1 MTLVLPNLQAKQM
14 GQVITTI
21 TVTNRIDRVMAE
33 RGFIS
38 AEEVRSVILDNVVV
52 DTGATLLSLPARI
65 ISQLGLIQVG
75 ERDVETSAGIKKG
88 RIFAGAQ
95 IILEGREGRFDC
107 LELPEGVSAVLLG
120 VIPMEELESQS
131 SRRGLT
137 KESICGL
144 LKGRSIEYEE

>member
-52 DTGATLLSLPARI
+52 DTGATLLSLPAPI

-75 ERDVETSAGIKKG
+75 EREVETSAGIKKG
-88 RIFAGAQ
+88 RIFADAQ
-95 IILEGREGRFDC
+95 IIVEEREGRFDC

-120 VIPMEELESQS
+120 VIPMEELGLEPDLKN
-131 SRRGLT
+131 RRLRVLPMNNQQTYLMG
-137 KESICGL
+137 
-144 LKGRSIEYEE
+144 

>member
-52 DTGATLLSLPARI
+52 DTGATLLSLPAPI

-88 RIFAGAQ
+88 RIFADAQ
-95 IILEGREGRFDC
+95 IIVEGREGRFDC

-120 VIPMEELESQS
+120 VIPMEELGLEPDLKN
-131 SRRGLT
+131 RRLRVLPMNNQQTYLMG
-137 KESICGL
+137 
-144 LKGRSIEYEE
+144 